1 MKFERFE
8 FKFSEEHVKLIDFIN
23 RIDFSMKKDLYCAN
37 GPYTVDSIYF
47 DCKSLKDFHDKQ
59 NALLVRGKFRL
70 RAYGNIFHAKKV
82 FLEYKGKQGDFVIK
96 ERIEISSEKVKM
108 ILNGSPISTILGRD
122 IKGFSYSVMR
132 ELLMRPTLRPLT
144 VVSYNRAAFI
154 FKIDERVR
162 LTIDS
167 DIRSKKYVGLYDRKD
182 LYSMRGGKS
191 IMELKFE
198 KDLPKIINETIKQLN
213 MTRVSNSKAEF
224 SFEENAIH
232 WI

>member
-8 FKFSEEHVKLIDFIN
+8 FKFSEEHVKLIDFLN
-23 RIDFSMKKDLYCAN
+23 RIEFSMKKDPYCAD

-47 DCKSLKDFHDKQ
+47 DCKFLKDFHDKQ

-82 FLEYKGKQGDFVIK
+82 FLEYKGKHGDFVIK
-96 ERIEISSEKVKM
+96 ERIEITSEMVKM
-108 ILNGSPISTILGRD
+108 ILNGAPISTILGKN
-122 IKGFSYSVMR
+122 INGFSYSVAR
-132 ELLMRPTLRPLT
+132 ELLMRPTLKPLT
-144 VVSYNRAAFI
+144 IVSYDRTAFI
-154 FKIDERVR
+154 LKIDDRIR

-167 DIRSKKYVGLYDRKD
+167 DIRSKRYVGPYNRKD
-182 LYSMRGGKS
+182 LFSMRGGLS
-191 IMELKFE
+191 VMELKFE
-198 KDLPKIINETIKQLN
+198 KDLPKIINEAIKKLD
-213 MTRVSNSKAEF
+213 MVRVSNSKAEF